1 MEEKM
6 KTFEEI
12 LEEFKKNESVEDV
25 LPVMDNL
32 SLQKILIAWSKIS
45 ISRLPIKKAAPSIP
59 NELWRWLW
67 DQIEFKQDEI
77 TEITGIKFDLSKL
90 LKILIGNRI
99 IYPDGSISSFASKI
113 LKSILKTK
121 LKI

>member
-1 MEEKM
+1 M